1 MLDGMHSTS
10 LDRIVSRNNNSVVS
24 RVTQKHP
31 QQHIEINDDHRH
43 VKKAD
48 SIECL
53 QGKPILFIKNY
64 ITLNFI
70 SDSSPKVSRST
81 IRTTH
86 DKDHPLSSSTQNKG
100 VPPSPPKPST
110 TNWRRSL
117 LVNPNEQ
124 ESNSTIDP
132 IYGNVHVSQ
141 RIKKKELSIDDEAG
155 LIEHDLLNLV
165 EQEQKKEEQNTPP
178 ALPIKKRA
186 ATTTTVPDNPLD
198 VEIEPTMKLVHPG
211 KDRPRRANVRPPV
224 KRSAN
229 GSTNDSSSDGGL
241 LTDENDDNSTGDTR
255 SKPTSEILMN
265 SSSFV
270 DPQTNELPPT

>member
-1 MLDGMHSTS
+1 MMLDGMHSTS
-10 LDRIVSRNNNSVVS
+10 LDRIVSRNTNSVVS
-24 RVTQKHP
+24 RSTQKQP
-31 QQHIEINDDHRH
+31 QQHIEINDDNRH

-53 QGKPILFIKNY
+53 Q
-64 ITLNFI
+64 
-70 SDSSPKVSRST
+70 DSPPKDSRST
-81 IRTTH
+81 VRTTQ
-86 DKDHPLSSSTQNKG
+86 DKDHPLLSSTQNKG
-100 VPPSPPKPST
+100 VPPST

-124 ESNSTIDP
+124 ESNSNSDP

-141 RIKKKELSIDDEAG
+141 RIKKKELSIDDEAD

-186 ATTTTVPDNPLD
+186 AITATVQDNPLD

-211 KDRPRRANVRPPV
+211 KDRPRRTNVRPPV

-229 GSTNDSSSDGGL
+229 GSINDSSSDGGL

-255 SKPTSEILMN
+255 SKLTSEILMN
-265 SSSFV
+265 SSSSV